1 MDIAL
6 VIVFMLLGIIFF
18 LLEIFFLPGISVG
31 GVAGVLFVGASIWYA
46 FSHLGPTAGLITI
59 AGGVVA
65 MGFAIWA
72 FVRSKA
78 LDKMSLRAEVDGK
91 VDALKNS
98 HLSVGEIG
106 VTVSRLAPIGKV
118 RFGTEVVEAKSVD
131 GFIDQSVTVEIV
143 EVSIYGVVVRPSE
156 IQ

>member
-46 FSHLGPTAGLITI
+46 FSHLGPTVGLITI

-72 FVRSKA
+72 FVRFKA
-78 LDKMSLRAEVDGK
+78 LDKMSLNRELDGK
-91 VDALKNS
+91 VDALNGIT
-98 HLSVGEIG
+98 LSVGDKG

-118 RFGTEVVEAKSVD
+118 RFGTEVVEAKSQD
-131 GFIDQSVTVEIV
+131 GFIDQTVTVEIV
-143 EVSIYGVVVRPSE
+143 EVSTYGVLVRMVE
-156 IQ
+156 VK

>member
-1 MDIAL
+1 MDMTL
-6 VIVFMLLGIIFF
+6 VIVFMLLGIVFF
-18 LLEIFFLPGISVG
+18 LLEIFFLPGISIG
-31 GVAGVLFVGASIWYA
+31 GIAGVLFVGAAVWYA
-46 FSHLGPTAGLITI
+46 FSHIGPTAGLITI
-59 AGGVVA
+59 IGGVIA

-78 LDKMSLRAEVDGK
+78 LDKMSLHAAVDGK

-131 GFIDQSVTVEIV
+131 GFIDQSVAVEIV

-156 IQ
+156 IK

>member
-78 LDKMSLRAEVDGK
+78 LDKMSLHAEVDGK

-131 GFIDQSVTVEIV
+131 GFIDQSVAVEIV

-156 IQ
+156 IK

>member
-1 MDIAL
+1 MDMTL
-6 VIVFMLLGIIFF
+6 VIVFMLLGIVFF
-18 LLEIFFLPGISVG
+18 LLEIFFLPGISIG
-31 GVAGVLFVGASIWYA
+31 GIAGVLFVGAAVWYA
-46 FSHLGPTAGLITI
+46 FSHIGPTAGLITI
-59 AGGVVA
+59 IGGVIA

-78 LDKMSLRAEVDGK
+78 LDKMSLHAEVDGK

-131 GFIDQSVTVEIV
+131 GFIDQSVAVEIV

-156 IQ
+156 IK

>member
-46 FSHLGPTAGLITI
+46 FSHLGPTVGLITI

-78 LDKMSLRAEVDGK
+78 LDKMSLNRELDGK
-91 VDALKNS
+91 VDTLNGIT
-98 HLSVGEIG
+98 LSVGDKG

-118 RFGTEVVEAKSVD
+118 RFGTEVVEAKSQD
-131 GFIDQSVTVEIV
+131 GFIDQTVTVEIV
-143 EVSIYGVVVRPSE
+143 EVSTYGVLVRMVE
-156 IQ
+156 VK

>member
-6 VIVFMLLGIIFF
+6 VIVFMFLGIIFF

-46 FSHLGPTAGLITI
+46 FSHLGPTVGLITI

-65 MGFAIWA
+65 MGLAIWA

-78 LDKMSLRAEVDGK
+78 LDKMSLNTELDGK
-91 VDALKNS
+91 VDALNGIA
-98 HLSVGEIG
+98 LSVGDKG

-118 RFGTEVVEAKSVD
+118 RFGTEVVEAKSQD
-131 GFIDQSVTVEIV
+131 GFIDQTVAVEIV
-143 EVSIYGVVVRPSE
+143 EVSTYGVLVRAVE
-156 IQ
+156 VK

>member
-46 FSHLGPTAGLITI
+46 FSHLGPTVGLITI

-78 LDKMSLRAEVDGK
+78 LDKMSLNRELDGK
-91 VDALKNS
+91 VDALNGIT
-98 HLSVGEIG
+98 LSVGDKG

-118 RFGTEVVEAKSVD
+118 RFGTEVVEAKSQD
-131 GFIDQSVTVEIV
+131 GFIDQTVTVEIV
-143 EVSIYGVVVRPSE
+143 EVSTYGVLVRMVE
-156 IQ
+156 VK